1 MAFSESQ
8 QGVYIN
14 GGGNR
19 NESKT
24 DHNLPP
30 LEVTARLQRLL
41 LLLPDHS
48 AHAVKL
54 IDLREAVVSSGKFQ
68 VMFDDCTLTV
78 GCKRAVTS
86 SGGRL

>member
-48 AHAVKL
+48 AHAVKM
-54 IDLREAVVSSGKFQ
+54 IDLREALVSSGKVQ
-68 VMFDDCTLTV
+68 VMFEDCTLTYAREPSMV
-78 GCKRAVTS
+78 
-86 SGGRL
+86 